1 MCTAIEFLNKS
12 LYFGRNMD
20 IEYDFGQKI
29 VIMPDEF
36 PLATKCSGTLLKHY
50 AVIGIARVEEGYPLY
65 AEACNE
71 KGLCMAGLNFPF
83 NAVYADK
90 ESEGKIM
97 LAPYEL
103 IPYVLGKCADICE
116 ARELI
121 SRSEIINRS
130 YKPSLP
136 VAPLHWMVSDKNG
149 SFVVERTSRGLEIF
163 DNPCG
168 VMTNNPPFDSQIK
181 NLEKIK
187 GLSVKNPA
195 GYFGKAEPEENY
207 CAGVGALGLP
217 GDYSS
222 SSRFVKAVFLKDN
235 SVCGESAESCVSQ
248 VLHILDAVAMPR
260 GSVVT
265 DEGKL
270 DVTTYSCCIDAE
282 RGVYYY
288 KTYDGF
294 AVKKSE
300 MTEELKRGSLLAVSE
315 M

>member
-1 MCTAIEFLNKS
+1 MCTAIAFLNKS

-65 AEACNE
+65 AEAYNE

-103 IPYVLGKCADICE
+103 IPYVLGKCADIGE
-116 ARELI
+116 ARDLI
-121 SRSEIINRS
+121 SRSEIINRP

-168 VMTNNPPFDSQIK
+168 VMTNNPPFDSQII

-187 GLSVKNPA
+187 GLYVKNPA

-207 CAGVGALGLP
+207 CAGAGALGLP

-222 SSRFVKAVFLKDN
+222 ASRFVKAVFLKDN

-300 MTEELKRGSLLAVSE
+300 MTEELKRGCLLAVSE